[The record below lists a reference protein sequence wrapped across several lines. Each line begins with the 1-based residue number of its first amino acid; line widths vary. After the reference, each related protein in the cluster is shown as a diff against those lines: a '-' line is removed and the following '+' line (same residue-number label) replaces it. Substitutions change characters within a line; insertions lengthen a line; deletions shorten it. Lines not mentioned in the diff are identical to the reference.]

1 MDQILP
7 LGPQKEPILFT
18 LWLQTSNTQSC
29 EKINPCY
36 FQAPSLCYFIT
47 NIQEINISPH
57 LRGCD
62 TGVSSLLS
70 FYFDQPFLIFSVD
83 SPYGFRSLKVG
94 VSQGVAPGLVFLL
107 NVLLYILSSTPV
119 QLQSTYWWLPNF
131 CLLSTLSFIPRCSTG
146 YLQLHLDN
154 SKPF

>member
-18 LWLQTSNTQSC
+18 LWLQTSNMQSC

-36 FQAPSLCYFIT
+36 FQAPSLCHFT
-47 NIQEINISPH
+47 NIQETNISPH

-62 TGVSSLLS
+62 T
-70 FYFDQPFLIFSVD
+70 
-83 SPYGFRSLKVG
+83 
-94 VSQGVAPGLVFLL
+94 AVFLL
-107 NVLLYILSSTPV
+107 WPALSNLLCGFVLWSQVFKSWRFSGGGPRTCFLTKCPPLYPLIYPNSITVYLLMAPKFLSPI
-119 QLQSTYWWLPNF
+119 
-131 CLLSTLSFIPRCSTG
+131 LSFISTYSTG
-146 YLQLHLDN
+146 YLQVHLDN

>member
-18 LWLQTSNTQSC
+18 LWLQTFNMQSC

-36 FQAPSLCYFIT
+36 FQAPSLCHFT
-47 NIQEINISPH
+47 NIQETNISPH

-70 FYFDQPFLIFSVD
+70 FYFDQPFLIFSVGL
-83 SPYGFRSLKVG
+83 SSGLRSLKVG
-94 VSQGVAPGLVFLL
+94 VSQGVVPGLVFLL
-107 NVLLYILSSTPV
+107 NVLLYILSSTPI
-119 QLQSTYWWLPNF
+119 QLQSTCWWLPNF
-131 CLLSTLSFIPRCSTG
+131 CLLSSPLYLHIQLATYKST
-146 YLQLHLDN
+146 
-154 SKPF
+154 